1 MNNDY
6 YDLNLLLK
14 KSNNNLNKNYYN
26 NKVYNEDIYYR
37 KIKKNNYFI
46 DEDKERLRE
55 EEREKKLRYQM
66 MLDEQVREKRI
77 REKMEREKR
86 EKEDL
91 LYDAKFRLD
100 QKQINEYRN
109 EREIKNLLQKES
121 VDNPLNNLNYHYILK
136 RNNSDIS
143 EEHDS
148 QKKKIDFNNNNII
161 YEQHTTPPTIENL
174 VLTSNQNPNLNINR
188 INLQGYYKT
197 QNYYY
202 PNKNNEHLQ
211 PNYFISENLNPYMT
225 QSKPFGH
232 QQKMQNSLSEVPT
245 NLSVVPINYQNN
257 INRMISSSS
266 PSITNNNLS
275 QTNYFGAN
283 NNNINIVTN
292 MSNIDINKIPINN
305 NQNVNELVNIN
316 INNQNAI
323 SKMIEIFLKEQNKI
337 IESYKETIKQLKNER
352 DAALIKNKANEEK
365 LMALQNIQNLKKKIS
380 EKYDYYPFKDDYKED
395 LDNFLNTIQ
404 KDELNINNQEDSNIS
419 ILSNSKYPP
428 LITSTKLV
436 KPNLNEDILETW
448 KKEDKN
454 DKIENG
460 KKLEFNGMDTNYMM
474 NKISQIKNKI
484 LENSN
489 ISTNKFKNNDK
500 DNKCM
505 INISSISK
513 TNEDKSNQKYNDEI
527 KINNDTN
534 EFEFHIENNEDN
546 IDINKEEGNYNSQ
559 NDSVEIIS
567 NNNNKYIYDEADLE
581 KKSETLIVDNK
592 NNSEKNSKYK
602 DNINYKEKNERPQE
616 IIIQNKNINK
626 NLNLFNKDNN
636 VSISK
641 QLKKRGIYLN
651 NNEDKQNILLR
662 NNENINNNYIIN
674 NNKNWENNKN
684 DNSNDFPH
692 KEANTVQTFNPN
704 NYKIKNKES
713 SLIIKSIKIN
723 ENNKEE
729 QDMMKKINFFEEN
742 SSLNYNKEKLKNKD
756 IIEISLNELNNNN
769 SSNDLNKRNN
779 NDSINLDNQMKES
792 SILNESLNTFAQN
805 LNIKWKD
812 MTKDDINSNNVN
824 KKDDNDNNFLFIN
837 NELKKNK
844 MNSFDKENT
853 IDKFDEIRKKY

>member
-1 MNNDY
+1 MKKFKPYDVLKNKKINYPELSNEVKYEVSILGGLDIFTDAHVRGVTDITTKICEELNMDY
-6 YDLNLLLK
+6 TRLKHMVVGAYLHDVGKIMIPNEVLQKNGRLTDEEYNIIKTHTTHGYDICMKYKELRQYAPIARWHHESFDGSGYPDGLK
-14 KSNNNLNKNYYN
+14 GEEIPIEVSLV
-26 NKVYNEDIYYR
+26 KVADVYDALTRKRQYKDGYAQSKTLDIM
-37 KIKKNNYFI
+37 IDDVKNNRMCAQFLYYLVSYL
-46 DEDKERLRE
+46 LRE
-55 EEREKKLRYQM
+55 
-66 MLDEQVREKRI
+66 LDE
-77 REKMEREKR
+77 
-86 EKEDL
+86 
-91 LYDAKFRLD
+91 
-100 QKQINEYRN
+100 
-109 EREIKNLLQKES
+109 
-121 VDNPLNNLNYHYILK
+121 
-136 RNNSDIS
+136 
-143 EEHDS
+143 
-148 QKKKIDFNNNNII
+148 KI
-161 YEQHTTPPTIENL
+161 
-174 VLTSNQNPNLNINR
+174 
-188 INLQGYYKT
+188 
-197 QNYYY
+197 
-202 PNKNNEHLQ
+202 
-211 PNYFISENLNPYMT
+211 
-225 QSKPFGH
+225 
-232 QQKMQNSLSEVPT
+232 
-245 NLSVVPINYQNN
+245 
-257 INRMISSSS
+257 
-266 PSITNNNLS
+266 
-275 QTNYFGAN
+275 
-283 NNNINIVTN
+283 
-292 MSNIDINKIPINN
+292 
-305 NQNVNELVNIN
+305 
-316 INNQNAI
+316 
-323 SKMIEIFLKEQNKI
+323 KEQNKI